1 MRARAKFWVVG
12 SALLALAVFTFL
24 QLFEQRT
31 FEIPVG
37 YQGEAEHNRY
47 LAAERL
53 LERMGLEVRSLELS
67 ELTALPPSDA
77 TLILPTRRATLSKA
91 RSRQLVD
98 WVEAGGHLLVVT
110 WTLWDEVDRREDPIL
125 DPLGFRQYARLEGEG
140 GAAQPLEAGEIAR
153 VQVPGRGEPLEVMH
167 DPRFQFEAEGGSAIW
182 SIEDANGT
190 HLLQSHLGAGYLT
203 ALSDDFFMTNTT
215 IAEHDHAELVYRLA
229 RVGERAGPVW
239 IVFAEDWPGAWQL
252 LRDSAWAV
260 VIALSILVAAW
271 GWMRSQRFGPL
282 RPDPPLSR
290 RSLMEHV
297 EASGRFHWKHGGA
310 QVLAESVR
318 GALMDRVRVRHPAWL
333 ELQPVELHRRLA
345 VLSNIPRE
353 RIDRAL
359 ASRPEVGPERFV
371 QNIDTIEKVT
381 RAI

>member
-1 MRARAKFWVVG
+1 
-12 SALLALAVFTFL
+12 
-24 QLFEQRT
+24 
-31 FEIPVG
+31 
-37 YQGEAEHNRY
+37 
-47 LAAERL
+47 
-53 LERMGLEVRSLELS
+53 
-67 ELTALPPSDA
+67 
-77 TLILPTRRATLSKA
+77 
-91 RSRQLVD
+91 
-98 WVEAGGHLLVVT
+98 
-110 WTLWDEVDRREDPIL
+110 
-125 DPLGFRQYARLEGEG
+125 
-140 GAAQPLEAGEIAR
+140 
-153 VQVPGRGEPLEVMH
+153 MH
-167 DPRFQFEAEGGSAIW
+167 DPRFRFEAEGDSAIW

-190 HLLQSHLGAGYLT
+190 HLLQTHLGAGYLT
-203 ALSDDFFMTNTT
+203 ALTDDFFMTNTT

-252 LRDSAWAV
+252 LRDRAWAV

-282 RPDPPLSR
+282 RPDPPVSR

-297 EASGRFHWKHGGA
+297 EASGRFHWKHGDA
-310 QVLAESVR
+310 RVLAESVR

-345 VLSNIPRE
+345 NLSNVPRE

>member
-12 SALLALAVFTFL
+12 SALLALAAFTFL

-110 WTLWDEVDRREDPIL
+110 WTLWDEADRREDPIL

-167 DPRFQFEAEGGSAIW
+167 DPRFRFEAEGGSAIW

-190 HLLQSHLGAGYLT
+190 HLLQTHLGAGYLT
-203 ALSDDFFMTNTT
+203 ALTDDFFMTNTT

-252 LRDSAWAV
+252 LRDRAWAV

-297 EASGRFHWKHGGA
+297 EASGRFHWKHGDA
-310 QVLAESVR
+310 RVLAESVR

-345 VLSNIPRE
+345 DLSNVPRE

-371 QNIDTIEKVT
+371 QNIHTIEKVT